1 MLLNDF
7 KCFSTTKK
15 KRKSSLNMLETDTIC
30 KETPDHDPATT
41 ESLNKRPIFQIF
53 SSFVSFVTCSGSL
66 VEPENQGP
74 APPAVHKFKPRL
86 DTTDG
91 D

>member
-1 MLLNDF
+1 MLLNDL

-15 KRKSSLNMLETDTIC
+15 KRKSSLNTLETDTIC

-66 VEPENQGP
+66 AEPENQGL
-74 APPAVHKFKPRL
+74 APPAVHKFKPGL
-86 DTTDG
+86 DVTDG